1 MENQKS
7 RKEILMDEITHLTR
21 LIEESRRSK
30 RSCVKLREKLVKLIL
45 ELDSLGKEQEQQQS
59 ERQT

>member
-1 MENQKS
+1 MENQKT
-7 RKEILMDEITHLTR
+7 RKEILMDEITHLIR

-30 RSCVKLREKLVKLIL
+30 RSCMKLRERLVNLIL

>member
-30 RSCVKLREKLVKLIL
+30 RSCAKLRERLVNLIL

>member
-30 RSCVKLREKLVKLIL
+30 RSCVKLRERLVNLIL